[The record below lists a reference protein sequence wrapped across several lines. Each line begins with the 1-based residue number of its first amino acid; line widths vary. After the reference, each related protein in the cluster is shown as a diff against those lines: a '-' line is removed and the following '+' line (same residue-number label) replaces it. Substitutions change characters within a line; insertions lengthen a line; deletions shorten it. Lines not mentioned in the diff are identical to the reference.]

1 MIQDMF
7 DPEIFLDQYC
17 VKNLDSGK
25 KKLVEFLYWKS
36 NETLYT
42 YVYFIIGEIRTDT
55 CRYRDTT
62 NIGPKEE
69 PIEDRDLKHAERQS
83 FYCISIPGKNSKYF
97 SLKFKKQDR

>member
-1 MIQDMF
+1 M
-7 DPEIFLDQYC
+7 
-17 VKNLDSGK
+17 
-25 KKLVEFLYWKS
+25 
-36 NETLYT
+36 YT

-83 FYCISIPGKNSKYF
+83 FYCISIPGKSPKYF
-97 SLKFKKQDR
+97 SLKFKNYLLICKKGNNPS

>member
-1 MIQDMF
+1 M
-7 DPEIFLDQYC
+7 
-17 VKNLDSGK
+17 
-25 KKLVEFLYWKS
+25 
-36 NETLYT
+36 YT

-97 SLKFKKQDR
+97 SLKFKKKQDRGNPS